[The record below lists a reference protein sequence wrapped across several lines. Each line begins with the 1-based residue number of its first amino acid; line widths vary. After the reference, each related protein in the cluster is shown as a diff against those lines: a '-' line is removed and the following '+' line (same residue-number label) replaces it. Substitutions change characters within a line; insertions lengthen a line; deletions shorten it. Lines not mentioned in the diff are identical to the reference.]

1 MKHQVSNPYK
11 TAGKI
16 LVLCILI
23 FTFFKENW
31 KTKVLDLM
39 VAGIS

>member
-16 LVLCILI
+16 LVLYILI
-23 FTFFKENW
+23 FTIFKR
-31 KTKVLDLM
+31 KLDDKILDLM